1 MGDKR
6 KRRDAPD
13 QRRRRPAP
21 DLSPNCRG
29 SKRRERARQAC
40 CPGGAFTEVARAHQP
55 GRSARL
61 QRGACL
67 RRVRSRHGQRESHRA
82 GLRRRRQAPRGHR
95 RHREVRGIRET
106 RKGVRPRVRVPTPST
121 KFSYLN
127 WPKKRLAVEV
137 TRHRSNL
144 ILALLCAAQFM
155 LILDIAIVNVA
166 LPSMQRTLGL
176 SAQNIQWVV
185 SGYALTFGGFLM
197 LGGRL
202 ADVVGRRRMFLTGLV
217 LFIGASMLGGFS
229 QSGGMLIAA
238 RVIQGFAGALVS
250 PAALS
255 LLTTTFRE
263 GRERNRA
270 LGMWSAMAAGGASA
284 GLILGGLL
292 TQALSWRF
300 TLFINV
306 PLGLAAILLSPVLP
320 ADAPRRGAKVSLDIP
335 GAVSL
340 TGGVLALAYGVT
352 EATGQGFA
360 STKVLIALALSAA
373 LLIAFVLVEK
383 RSRQPLLPGRML
395 RLRSVVAGNSVAAL
409 VSVVMIGAV
418 FFNSLYLQ
426 EILGYSPIQAGLAW
440 LPQTVLIMVVANIGA
455 RTATKLTT
463 RTLIALGTLVL
474 GAGMLLFLRTAPDS
488 DYVTVLLPAMLVTG
502 IGVGLAF
509 VSVTMAATTGVP
521 DRDQGIASG
530 LIGTAQQVGMAL
542 GLAILVNI
550 AGSVTRVSL
559 AQGAGAVIA
568 GYHQAFVIAAAI
580 SFVAAI
586 VALIVIKRPSALP
599 AVGAAETVLLRPIQ
613 PLSAAAQSQLLLAR
627 CGPLLP
633 PDCVEEWMS
642 GR

>member
-1 MGDKR
+1 
-6 KRRDAPD
+6 
-13 QRRRRPAP
+13 
-21 DLSPNCRG
+21 
-29 SKRRERARQAC
+29 
-40 CPGGAFTEVARAHQP
+40 
-55 GRSARL
+55 
-61 QRGACL
+61 
-67 RRVRSRHGQRESHRA
+67 
-82 GLRRRRQAPRGHR
+82 
-95 RHREVRGIRET
+95 
-106 RKGVRPRVRVPTPST
+106 
-121 KFSYLN
+121 
-127 WPKKRLAVEV
+127 
-137 TRHRSNL
+137 
-144 ILALLCAAQFM
+144 M

-166 LPSMQRTLGL
+166 LPSMQRTLSL

-255 LLTTTFRE
+255 LLTTTFTE
-263 GRERNRA
+263 GRARNRA

-292 TQALSWRF
+292 TQELSWRF

-306 PLGLAAILLSPVLP
+306 PLGLAAVLLSPVLP
-320 ADAPRRGAKVSLDIP
+320 ADARGRGAKAYLDIP

-352 EATGQGFA
+352 EATGRGFA

-373 LLIAFVLVEK
+373 LLIAFVVVEK
-383 RSRQPLLPGRML
+383 SSSQPLLPGRML
-395 RLRSVVAGNSVAAL
+395 RLGSVVAGNSVAAL
-409 VSVVMIGAV
+409 VALAMIGTV
-418 FFNSLYLQ
+418 FFTSLYLQ

-440 LPQTVLIMVVANIGA
+440 LPQTVLIMVVSNIGA
-455 RTATKLTT
+455 RFAAKLGA
-463 RTLIALGTLVL
+463 RTLIGVGTLGL
-474 GAGMLLFLRTAPDS
+474 AAGMLLFLRTAPES
-488 DYVTVLLPAMLVTG
+488 DYVTVLIPAMLVSG
-502 IGVGLAF
+502 VGVGLTF
-509 VSVTMAATTGVP
+509 VSVTMAATAGVP
-521 DRDQGIASG
+521 DRDQGTASG
-530 LIGTAQQVGMAL
+530 LIGTAQQVGTAV

-550 AGSVTRVSL
+550 AGSVTRDSHP
-559 AQGAGAVIA
+559 QGAVAVIA

-580 SFVAAI
+580 SVAA
-586 VALIVIKRPSALP
+586 ALIALIAVKRPPTLP
-599 AVGAAETVLLRPIQ
+599 AAGVAETVLPRPIQ
-613 PLSAAAQSQLLLAR
+613 PLTAAAQSQLLLAR

-633 PDCVEEWMS
+633 RDGVEERIA